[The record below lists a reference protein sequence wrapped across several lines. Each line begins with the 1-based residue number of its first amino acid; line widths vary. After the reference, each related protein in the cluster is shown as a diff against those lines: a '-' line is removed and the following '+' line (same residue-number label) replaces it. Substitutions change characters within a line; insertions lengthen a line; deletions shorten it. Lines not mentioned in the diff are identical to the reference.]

1 MQMSRASSEPCS
13 VCKRRP
19 AVYYRR
25 LSGDKLCSRC
35 LERQLSRTVKRTLS
49 KSKALKP
56 KQRVLLWLSPVDPWG
71 SATLARILP
80 VIEEAQAS
88 ETIIAGTSAISIRGL
103 NLKLERSPIDVE
115 AYGHDPDI
123 NTCIRVDR
131 SLARVT
137 AEKLNVNTV
146 ILPYTRD
153 TLTIAAVDAVTRGP
167 WAVSEAAEK
176 LEAGRVVFVSG
187 MAGIEAEAAAAYS
200 FLNRMEP
207 IVRVRCAMP
216 VKRVVYSIALGRPEL
231 LYSSTRTSQL
241 FLDAARGMLGSSMS
255 QCRIC
260 GGYASDR
267 GSLCHVCRRLPL
279 DASQRETA

>member
-1 MQMSRASSEPCS
+1 MSRTVGIVCS

-19 AVYYRR
+19 AAYYRR
-25 LSGDKLCSRC
+25 LSGDRLCSRC
-35 LERQLSRTVKRTLS
+35 LERQLSRTIKRTLS

-56 KQRVLLWLSPVDPWG
+56 KQRVLLWLSPADPWG

-80 VIEEAQAS
+80 AIEEAQAS
-88 ETIIAGTSAISIRGL
+88 ETIIAGISAITIRGL
-103 NLKLERSPIDVE
+103 NLKLERPPINVE

-131 SLARVT
+131 GLSRII
-137 AEKLNVNTV
+137 AEELGINTV

-176 LEAGRVVFVSG
+176 LEAGRITFVSG

-200 FLNRMEP
+200 FLYRIEP
-207 IVRVRCAMP
+207 TVRVRCTTP
-216 VKRVVYSIALGRPEL
+216 VKRIVYSIAPGRPEL

-241 FLDAARGMLGSSMS
+241 FLDAARGMLGSSMA

-260 GGYASDR
+260 GGYTSDS
-267 GSLCHVCRRLPL
+267 GGICHACRRLSIVT
-279 DASQRETA
+279 SQHKAT

>member
-1 MQMSRASSEPCS
+1 MSRTVSICS

-25 LSGDKLCSRC
+25 LSGDKLCTRC
-35 LERQLSRTVKRTLS
+35 LERQLSRTIKRVLS

-56 KQRVLLWLSPVDPWG
+56 KQRILLWLSPADPWG
-71 SATLARILP
+71 SVTLARILP
-80 VIEEAQAS
+80 AIEEAQAS
-88 ETIIAGTSAISIRGL
+88 ETIIAGTSAITIRGL
-103 NLKLERSPIDVE
+103 SLKTERPPIDVE

-131 SLARVT
+131 GLSRVI
-137 AEKLNVNTV
+137 AEELGINTV

-153 TLTIAAVDAVTRGP
+153 TLTMAAVDAVTRGP

-176 LEAGRVVFVSG
+176 LEAGGITFVSG

-200 FLNRMEP
+200 FLYRIEP
-207 IVRVRCAMP
+207 TVRVRCTTP
-216 VKRVVYSIALGRPEL
+216 VKRIVYSIAPGRPEL

-241 FLDAARGMLGSSMS
+241 FLDAARGMLGSSIT

-260 GGYASDR
+260 GGYTSNSE
-267 GSLCHVCRRLPL
+267 GICHVCRRLSL
-279 DASQRETA
+279 GTRQHEAA